1 MSALKSVRKY
11 LALLSAFFVV
21 ASGMHLVTA
30 YLYSDSKT
38 VPEKGGAISI
48 GFV

>member
-1 MSALKSVRKY
+1 MSAFTSVRKY
-11 LALLSAFFVV
+11 LALLSAFFAVM
-21 ASGMHLVTA
+21 ATLHLVTA
-30 YLYSDSKT
+30 YLFSDSKT